1 MSEGLKKR
9 SEVPQSD
16 RWDLSDLYD
25 SDEQWERD
33 LERSRGFDDEI
44 LAWKGRLGES
54 SRALRDA
61 LEKMLEHSRKLEKLV
76 VYAHLRQDEDLSV
89 ARHGEMFSR
98 ATSRATEYAS
108 AQAFFDPELLEIPE
122 DTMREWLAG
131 QELAPYRAWLEER
144 LRYRPHTLS
153 RPEERLLAM
162 SADFARCFS
171 SAFGQLAN
179 VDMPDRLPRIEKA
192 DGEEVQLTN
201 SNLVPLQQEDDRETR
216 HRAFRGYYDELGGN
230 LSTYAALLDGQV
242 RQHIFEA
249 RARNYSS
256 CLEASLFHDRVGAEV
271 YEKLIGAVHDNLD
284 ALHDYYG
291 LKAEVLGLDG
301 PLEFWDIYYPMVES
315 PSGTWSFDEAVELT
329 LEAVAPLGR
338 DYVETLREGFRSRW
352 VDRYENR
359 GKRSG
364 AYSSGCY
371 DSRPY
376 ILHNFSGT
384 LDSVF
389 TLAHEAGHSM
399 HSLHSNRS
407 QPYHYA
413 DYRILVAEV
422 ASITNE
428 MLLLQHLAEG
438 ADGKMR
444 AYLLDHLVNS
454 FRTTLF
460 RQTMFAEFEKLVH
473 RHVENGGALNR
484 EHLNGAY
491 MDLVKRYHGP
501 GFDYQGEG
509 SAIAFE
515 WARVPHFF
523 YNFYVYKYATG
534 MASAISISDRILRG
548 EEGAVE
554 SYLEFLRG
562 GASRPPLELLE
573 STGVDLT
580 TSRPVEEAMDRLRTT
595 LGDLREL
602 VV

>member
-1 MSEGLKKR
+1 MAQGLKKR
-9 SEVPQSD
+9 QEVPKSD
-16 RWDLSDLYD
+16 RWDLSDLYE

-33 LERSRGFDDEI
+33 LEESEGFAEEA

-54 SRALRDA
+54 PDALRRA
-61 LEKMLEHSRKLEKLV
+61 VETMLEHSRRLEKLV

-89 ARHGEMFSR
+89 ARYGEMFAR

-108 AQAFFDPELLEIPE
+108 AQAFFDPELLEIPRE
-122 DTMREWLAG
+122 TMDEWL
-131 QELAPYRAWLEER
+131 QTDQLSPYRTWLEER

-162 SADFARCFS
+162 SADFARGFS
-171 SAFGQLAN
+171 TAFGKLAN

-216 HRAFRGYYDELGGN
+216 HSAFRGYYGELGGN
-230 LSTYAALLDGQV
+230 LNTYAALLDGQV

-249 RARNYSS
+249 RARKFPS
-256 CLEASLFHDRVGAEV
+256 CLEASLFDDRVGVEV
-271 YEKLIGAVHDNLD
+271 YEKLIGSVHDNLD
-284 ALHDYYG
+284 VLHDYYS
-291 LKAEVLGLDG
+291 LKAEVLESDG
-301 PLEFWDIYYPMVES
+301 LEFWDIYYPIVKS
-315 PSGTWSFDEAVELT
+315 PTDTWSFDEAVEMT
-329 LEAVAPLGR
+329 LEAVSPLGGE
-338 DYVETLREGFRSRW
+338 YVETLRKGFQNRW

-364 AYSSGCY
+364 AYSSGCF

-399 HSLHSNRS
+399 HSWHSNTS

-413 DYRILVAEV
+413 DYKILVAEV

-428 MLLLQHLAEG
+428 MLLLQHLARG
-438 ADGKMR
+438 AGREMR
-444 AYLLDHLVNS
+444 TYLLDHLINS

-460 RQTMFAEFEKLVH
+460 RQTMFAEFEKLIH
-473 RHVENGGALNR
+473 GHVERGGALNSDY
-484 EHLNGAY
+484 LNRTY
-491 MDLVKRYHGP
+491 MDLVRSFHGD
-501 GFDYQGEG
+501 GFAYGGDG

-515 WARVPHFF
+515 WARVPHFY

-534 MASAISISDRILRG
+534 MASAISIADRILRG
-548 EEGAVE
+548 EAGAVE

-562 GASRPPLELLE
+562 GASQPPLELLR

-580 TSRPVEEAMDRLRTT
+580 TSGPVEDAMGRLRRT
-595 LGDLREL
+595 LADLREL
-602 VV
+602 IG

>member
-1 MSEGLKKR
+1 MTEGPRKR
-9 SEVPQSD
+9 QEVPEED
-16 RWDLSDLYD
+16 RWDLTDLYD
-25 SDEQWERD
+25 SDREWEKD
-33 LERSRGFDDEI
+33 LEASEGFAAEI
-44 LAWKGRLGES
+44 QRWKGRLGES
-54 SRALRDA
+54 PRALRAA
-61 LEKMLEHSRKLEKLV
+61 LEKMLEHSRQLEKLV

-89 ARHGEMFSR
+89 SRYGEMFAR
-98 ATSRATEYAS
+98 ATSRATDYAS
-108 AQAFFDPELLEIPE
+108 ARAFFEPELLEIPE
-122 DTMREWLAG
+122 DTMQEWLQTG
-131 QELAPYRAWLEER
+131 QLAPYRAWLEER

-153 RPEERLLAM
+153 RSEERLMAM
-162 SADFARCFS
+162 SADFARGFS
-171 SAFGQLAN
+171 TAFGKLAN

-201 SNLVPLQQEDDRETR
+201 SNLVPLQQEDERETR
-216 HRAFRGYYDELGGN
+216 HRAFAGYYGELSGN
-230 LSTYAALLDGQV
+230 LNTYAALLDGQV

-249 RARNYSS
+249 RARDYPS
-256 CLEASLFHDRVGAEV
+256 CLEASLFRDRVGVEV

-284 ALHDYYG
+284 ALHGYYA
-291 LKAEVLGLDG
+291 LKSEVLDLEG
-301 PLEFWDIYYPMVES
+301 LEFWDVYYPVVKS
-315 PSGTWSFDEAVELT
+315 PTRTWSFDDAVELT
-329 LEAVAPLGR
+329 LEAVSPLGPE
-338 DYVETLREGFRSRW
+338 YVETLRKGFRNRW

-399 HSLHSNRS
+399 HSWHSKQS

-428 MLLLQHLAEG
+428 MLLLEHLVEG
-438 ADGKMR
+438 ADREMR

-473 RHVENGGALNR
+473 EHVESGGALNR
-484 EHLNGAY
+484 DYLNETYMELVRRFHGDSFSYRGDGA
-491 MDLVKRYHGP
+491 
-501 GFDYQGEG
+501 
-509 SAIAFE
+509 AIACE
-515 WARVPHFF
+515 WARVPHF
-523 YNFYVYKYATG
+523 YYDFYVYKYATG
-534 MASAISISDRILRG
+534 MASAMSIADRILRG
-548 EEGAVE
+548 DEGAVE

-562 GASRPPLELLE
+562 GCSRPPLELLR
-573 STGVDLT
+573 SAGVDLT
-580 TSRPVEEAMDRLRTT
+580 TSRPVEAAMGRLRTT
-595 LGDLREL
+595 LDSLGEL
-602 VV
+602 IG